1 MKKLRTITKNCNS
14 QWGSRMATLW
24 AKLHLCRQLANCLFA
39 LLFWEV
45 EMSLFWFD
53 LKTKRDRT
61 PEKARL
67 ITKAFFPLARWV
79 GSWNQ
84 VIEERIPNEGT
95 WLKLSNCELCYLV
108 LRFFLQALASTEN
121 ILKHGNLFLAV
132 LWKNKDLCSS
142 LRIYCW
148 KCILAQLWEA
158 LGLFFVYPSH

>member
-1 MKKLRTITKNCNS
+1 M
-14 QWGSRMATLW
+14 
-24 AKLHLCRQLANCLFA
+24 FA

-132 LWKNKDLCSS
+132 LWKNKEGSVLKLKNILLEVYIGTTLGSS
-142 LRIYCW
+142 W
-148 KCILAQLWEA
+148 TVSCISFTLTIL
-158 LGLFFVYPSH
+158 P